1 MQPVVCPECIE
12 EGVKAWRKPAA
23 GATKSRC
30 TTHWRAIKKARRAR
44 THDVYMVRQYGL
56 RPGEYEALK
65 ASQGGRCAI
74 CQVATGS
81 TKALALEHDHGH
93 CNVCATGKC
102 CGAPEAIRGLACGPD
117 NEIIGKLNAQQL
129 IRAARYLLDPPGP
142 AVIRHLRNQSDPKDV
157 QPV

>member
-1 MQPVVCPECIE
+1 MTSRTLQKRCKDCVT
-12 EGVKAWRKPAA
+12 EGVTTIRSCPHP
-23 GATKSRC
+23 GPRC

-74 CQVATGS
+74 CQVATGA

-93 CNVCATGKC
+93 CATCATGKC

-142 AVIRHLRNQSDPKDV
+142 AVIRELRREAREEGE
-157 QPV
+157 